1 MLSDLIPANIYDV
14 VRSVI
19 DILSLSLIFFY
30 VFRVLKTMHS
40 SIFLIRFVSV
50 LAVYAIAFLL
60 DLEVLLWVFN
70 NTFLI
75 LVLGTIIVFQSELR
89 NSITKKLLSNPINPL
104 KKTVQ
109 ATDFNLISKSIDY
122 LKSSKRGAII
132 ILEKNISLGE
142 LITNKVQVD
151 ALLSAELLS
160 SFFSHDTILHDG
172 AVIIRENRV
181 KFANCFL
188 PTDLSTDV
196 PIPLGSRHRAAMGIA
211 KNTDAAVIVLSEQ
224 RGSVTLAYKE
234 QLFYDMGVEKACRYA
249 QLILE
254 DNFADIET
262 RDFLAPTKIV

>member
-1 MLSDLIPANIYDV
+1 MLSDLIPANIYNV

-30 VFRVLKTMHS
+30 VFRVLKTMRS
-40 SIFLIRFVSV
+40 SLFLVRFLSV

-75 LVLGTIIVFQSELR
+75 LVIGTIIVFQSEFR
-89 NSITKKLLSNPINPL
+89 NSITKRLLSNPISPL

-109 ATDFNLISKSIDY
+109 TTDFNLISKSVDY
-122 LKSSKRGAII
+122 LKDRTRGAII
-132 ILEKNISLGE
+132 ILEKDVSLE
-142 LITNKVQVD
+142 EIITNKVQID
-151 ALLSAELLS
+151 ALLSVEILV
-160 SFFSHDTILHDG
+160 SFFSHDTLLHDG
-172 AVIIRENRV
+172 AVIIKENRV
-181 KFANCFL
+181 KFAGCFL
-188 PTDLSTDV
+188 PIDLSTDV
-196 PIPLGSRHRAAMGIA
+196 PYTLGSRHRAAMGIA

-234 QLFYDMGVEKACRYA
+234 RLFYDMGVEKACRYA

-254 DNFADIET
+254 DNFADIEM
-262 RDFLAPTKIV
+262 RDFLEPTKTV